1 VIKLVEDMDHGL
13 NAVLE
18 QASAVPIHT
27 REWPHKS
34 VIGFADERRTSAPPL
49 RLQMTERLDM
59 IGQQK
64 MLLMLELQVWS
75 APSVCS
81 RSAPA
86 DHSAAAVPLQERR
99 AAEVQI
105 TQEKNLVELKLL
117 VRVLPHC
124 ACRHARPLWA
134 RLCAAL

>member
-1 VIKLVEDMDHGL
+1 MEDMDHGL

-18 QASAVPIHT
+18 QASAAPIHR
-27 REWPHKS
+27 RECPHKS
-34 VIGFADERRTSAPPL
+34 GIGSADERRTSPPPL

-81 RSAPA
+81 RSTPA
-86 DHSAAAVPLQERR
+86 DHSAAAAPLQERR

-124 ACRHARPLWA
+124 ECRHARPLWA

>member
-1 VIKLVEDMDHGL
+1 
-13 NAVLE
+13 
-18 QASAVPIHT
+18 
-27 REWPHKS
+27 
-34 VIGFADERRTSAPPL
+34 
-49 RLQMTERLDM
+49 
-59 IGQQK
+59 
-64 MLLMLELQVWS
+64 MLELQVWS

-86 DHSAAAVPLQERR
+86 DHSAAAAPLQERR

-124 ACRHARPLWA
+124 ACRHAWPLWA